1 MTGAAPAWTTW
12 GAMACVALAVWSA
25 VRRADGGTV
34 RARCAETVRGLS
46 GAGGG
51 GVPPSAKAARSA
63 AVLRRAAVPRTRPG
77 ELLIRRREWVCVP
90 AAVALAVLGES
101 WLPLLAGAVAV
112 PLVRRWLRG
121 RAGRAACARSEEAVT
136 ALCAAVVGELRA
148 GREPGQALIRAVR
161 ETRGLGAAE
170 SPVLAA
176 ARFGGDVPGA
186 LHRASRTPG
195 LASLAGIAACWRVSV
210 DGGAGLAAGLD
221 RLEGALRAERRS
233 REELRARLAGAW
245 STVVVLALL
254 PLAGLGMGAALGA
267 EPLRVL
273 LHTSAG
279 LFCLAAGLVLE
290 TAGLCWAG
298 RIVRAGDAR

>member
-1 MTGAAPAWTTW
+1 MTGAEPACATW
-12 GAMACVALAVWSA
+12 GAAACVALAVWLV
-25 VRRADGGTV
+25 VRRGGGGTA
-34 RARCAETVRGLS
+34 RARCAEAVRGAS
-46 GAGGG
+46 GVGGG
-51 GVPPSAKAARSA
+51 NAVRPAAVAPSAAMR
-63 AVLRRAAVPRTRPG
+63 RTRPG
-77 ELLIRRREWVCVP
+77 ELLTRRREWVCVP

-101 WLPLLAGAVAV
+101 WLPLVAGAAAV

-121 RAGRAACARSEEAVT
+121 RAERTAYERSDEAVT
-136 ALCAAVVGELRA
+136 ALCGAVVGELRA
-148 GREPGQALIRAVR
+148 GREPVQALIRAVR

-170 SPVLAA
+170 PLVLAA

-186 LHRASRTPG
+186 LHRASRKPG
-195 LASLAGIAACWRVSV
+195 PASLAGIAACWRVSA

-221 RLEGALRAERRS
+221 RLDGALRAERRR

-267 EPLRVL
+267 DPLRVL
-273 LHTSAG
+273 LHTPAG
-279 LFCLAAGLVLE
+279 LFCLAAGLLLE

-298 RIVRAGDAR
+298 RIVRAGAAG